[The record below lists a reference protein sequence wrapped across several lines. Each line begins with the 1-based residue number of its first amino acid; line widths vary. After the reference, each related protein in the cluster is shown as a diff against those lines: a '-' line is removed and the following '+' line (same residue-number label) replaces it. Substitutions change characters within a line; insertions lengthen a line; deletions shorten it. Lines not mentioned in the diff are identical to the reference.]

1 MLMMFKVVQSSVFR
15 VQSSV
20 FDVQSSIF
28 SPDCTPLGIKG
39 IKPGQPPTLRQL
51 PITNYQLQMPFPV
64 QGPNACE
71 KNEERLPHAAFSS
84 QVHLLI
90 HQRST
95 AFNGGQRRL
104 TAQKKI
110 KRQAKQSQPIRGNA
124 APPSLAHLDSVLP
137 SAETT

>member
-1 MLMMFKVVQSSVFR
+1 MFRVRCVQSSKVRCSKFGFNPDR
-15 VQSSV
+15 KYLAINGCPAWSSLV
-20 FDVQSSIF
+20 
-28 SPDCTPLGIKG
+28 
-39 IKPGQPPTLRQL
+39 KPGQPPPSANYQL
-51 PITNYQLQMPFPV
+51 SITNYQLQMPFPV

-110 KRQAKQSQPIRGNA
+110 KR
-124 APPSLAHLDSVLP
+124 
-137 SAETT
+137 